1 MGRFIY
7 IKMSILPKLTYTFNT
22 IPILITRRTWS
33 SVVLGTAI
41 SITRAVWRTSLPQK
55 IQMNMETFY
64 I

>member
-33 SVVLGTAI
+33 SVVLGTVI
-41 SITRAVWRTSLPQK
+41 SINRAV
-55 IQMNMETFY
+55 
-64 I
+64 